1 VAALTEVDNDG
12 MAMMVNNARAA
23 MSFFTTHLLLLS
35 SLRIVSKPD
44 WLLPMRLPSSKIY
57 SRSWFENSL
66 PSITAE

>member
-23 MSFFTTHLLLLS
+23 MSFFMTIS
-35 SLRIVSKPD
+35 SSMRSVSKPD

-57 SRSWFENSL
+57 SRSWFENSV